1 MGCEV
6 VVFSSTDNKREEA
19 LAMGATEF
27 YAVKGLTELP
37 VERKIHCLLS
47 TGSGQIPWGL
57 YVFSSFAASS
67 TIRQFFFLPDA
78 SSS

>member
-57 YVFSSFAASS
+57 
-67 TIRQFFFLPDA
+67 
-78 SSS
+78 